1 MCVCVYV
8 RAGGRGREQRRRKT
22 VQKRGN
28 QFKLW
33 DTETIECETERKK
46 RVIVL
51 CNEYNINIEGCAINF
66 HALRTSRNQ
75 MGPTHTQQQQTIFSM
90 QNFMRRKVSFFL
102 FSLRLSMS
110 VSIFLSHSF
119 RSKWHKRID
128 VAENSNKKNPFRSF
142 HNGIIAFVHISN
154 EYETFIFKQ
163 FANLETHTRRATDAL
178 KQQQQQHE
186 YSMKWKWKKE
196 DAKNAHD
203 HNVKSLDSMLG

>member
-1 MCVCVYV
+1 MKGVQLIFMHYVLLGIKWGQHTHTAPADHFQHAKFYEEKSFFFSLFSSLVHVCVHFLEPFIPV
-8 RAGGRGREQRRRKT
+8 EMTQENWCCRK
-22 VQKRGN
+22 
-28 QFKLW
+28 
-33 DTETIECETERKK
+33 
-46 RVIVL
+46 
-51 CNEYNINIEGCAINF
+51 
-66 HALRTSRNQ
+66 
-75 MGPTHTQQQQTIFSM
+75 QQQ
-90 QNFMRRKVSFFL
+90 
-102 FSLRLSMS
+102 
-110 VSIFLSHSF
+110 
-119 RSKWHKRID
+119 
-128 VAENSNKKNPFRSF
+128 KNPFRSF